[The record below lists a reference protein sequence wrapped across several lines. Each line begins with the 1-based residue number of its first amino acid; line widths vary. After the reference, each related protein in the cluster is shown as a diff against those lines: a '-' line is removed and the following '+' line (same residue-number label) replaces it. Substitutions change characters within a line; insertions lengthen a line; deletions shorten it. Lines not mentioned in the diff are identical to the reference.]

1 MTGGVI
7 HSWEEKVDEGV
18 WVREVRN
25 FEYSTED
32 TAEAE
37 DEQVQESEK
46 EDSGLDT
53 NICKPRIRESIPL
66 GGFYVG
72 LIFDTS

>member
-1 MTGGVI
+1 M
-7 HSWEEKVDEGV
+7 S
-18 WVREVRN
+18 N
-25 FEYSTED
+25 LEYSTKD

-53 NICKPRIRESIPL
+53 NICRPQIRDSFLL
-66 GGFYVG
+66 GGVCVG
-72 LIFDTS
+72 LNI